1 MRNCT
6 CGAHEHSENL
16 YFCPGPRRW
25 LTKLEILRDPGS
37 EPLKIKVHVCV
48 LYGFSLVLFCCYD
61 IDDNYTIIFLHHTL
75 KYFPASINIFK
86 FSHKTHLYA
95 SKIESVIH
103 FQLWGRTRQ
112 LKVFTHALR
121 SLHFN
126 ISIFSQV
133 YIRILFVPTSI
144 WYWSRPIAYNLCEA

>member
-121 SLHFN
+121 SSLCTFQYFPKFTFESYLSPHPSD
-126 ISIFSQV
+126 IDPD
-133 YIRILFVPTSI
+133 L
-144 WYWSRPIAYNLCEA
+144 AYNLCEV

>member
-6 CGAHEHSENL
+6 CGAHEHSEHL
-16 YFCPGPRRW
+16 YLSTFTQVQEEDWRQN
-25 LTKLEILRDPGS
+25 KGS
-37 EPLKIKVHVCV
+37 CV
-48 LYGFSLVLFCCYD
+48 LHGLSLVLFCCYD

-121 SLHFN
+121 SSLCTFQYFPKFTFESYLSPHPSD
-126 ISIFSQV
+126 IDPD
-133 YIRILFVPTSI
+133 L
-144 WYWSRPIAYNLCEA
+144 AYNLCEV

>member
-16 YFCPGPRRW
+16 YLLLPSQVQEEDWRQN
-25 LTKLEILRDPGS
+25 KGS
-37 EPLKIKVHVCV
+37 CV
-48 LYGFSLVLFCCYD
+48 LHGLSLVLFCCYD

-121 SLHFN
+121 SSLCTFQYFPKFTFESYLSPHPSD
-126 ISIFSQV
+126 ID
-133 YIRILFVPTSI
+133 PTRRTTI
-144 WYWSRPIAYNLCEA
+144 WKHRHKV